1 MDDPNRR
8 RRQNEA
14 PMHPTSNPRYNVQ
27 DPLQQRR
34 TMATGSTERYNRPA
48 PLNTSPSQPRG
59 SMGSTGSYS
68 TYNYQEPVAG
78 SFNAP
83 MAANTM
89 HYPSGYGQD
98 GRPAQNFG
106 GYNAAMT
113 MGYDNLAGA
122 TGSVYDN
129 QAQFQRQPAAAPI
142 LPTDVS
148 TSYFSNDPSSST
160 GTSNI
165 PHAQPASATATAYQQ
180 PQMANY
186 QTNISNVGGMPQ
198 QTSSADVSMEEQ
210 DYAATGGLE
219 EKWMEYQSALR
230 GVFQNVRNGVLESAS
245 QSLLDVSN
253 WLLTQ
258 VVDLGLNLDDQNL
271 HGDRIKLWN
280 DFNHAWLALFQM
292 QKDMMEPGRQLQRS
306 QTLVT
311 KEGLEKMGKELVRLC
326 DGIERHGLV
335 DYQYGVWEQQ
345 IIEILEAC
353 LDQYEA
359 NEESSGN
366 GAAAQTGSGSH
377 QGSR

>member
-59 SMGSTGSYS
+59 SMGGTGSYS

-83 MAANTM
+83 MATNTM

-198 QTSSADVSMEEQ
+198 QPASADVSMEEQ

-366 GAAAQTGSGSH
+366 GGAAQTGSGSH